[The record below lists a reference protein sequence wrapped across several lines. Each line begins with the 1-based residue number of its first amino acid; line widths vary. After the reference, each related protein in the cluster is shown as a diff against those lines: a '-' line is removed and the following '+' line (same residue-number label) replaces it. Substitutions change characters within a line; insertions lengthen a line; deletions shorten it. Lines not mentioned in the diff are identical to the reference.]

1 MQGAHL
7 GHKSLLDSRPRRRS
21 GAGNV
26 AGPATVAE
34 VNRQVSTSRVTA
46 RPRRELA
53 MLLLAG
59 AAGAGTVLLGSRQEL
74 AKVVVHAPRPLP
86 DTVTAVTTQGVRP
99 AIGALAIAAL
109 ASLAAVLATRGLA
122 RRITGVLTMALGA
135 GIVVLAFGQ
144 VSRTAVLAAAA
155 RGAATP
161 ASGAGAGTA
170 AGSVT
175 AGTGGGAVGSIGGF
189 PARVAFE
196 GGGWRA
202 LMVAGAILVIA
213 AGLTAA
219 LRARSLPAMSARYER
234 LPRPPARPADDQA
247 AGQPGRSRQKA
258 PTMWESLSAGAD
270 PTAGPE

>member
-1 MQGAHL
+1 MSTGE
-7 GHKSLLDSRPRRRS
+7 P
-21 GAGNV
+21 AG
-26 AGPATVAE
+26 
-34 VNRQVSTSRVTA
+34 

-53 MLLLAG
+53 VLLLAG
-59 AAGAGTVLLGSRQEL
+59 AAGAGAVLLGSRQEL
-74 AKVVVHAPRPLP
+74 ARVIVHAPRPLP
-86 DTVTAVTTQGVRP
+86 DSVTAVTAQGVRP

-109 ASLAAVLATRGLA
+109 ASLAAVLATRGVG
-122 RRITGVLTMALGA
+122 RRITGALTIVLGT
-135 GIVVLAFGQ
+135 GIAALAFGQ
-144 VSRTAVLAAAA
+144 VSRASVLAAAA

-161 ASGAGAGTA
+161 ATGAEAGTA

-175 AGTGGGAVGSIGGF
+175 AGTGGGAAGSIGGF
-189 PARVAFE
+189 PAHVVLE

-219 LRARSLPAMSARYER
+219 IRARSLPAMSARYER
-234 LPRPPARPADDQA
+234 TPRQPTRPVNGPADEQTARPA
-247 AGQPGRSRQKA
+247 GGRPRQKA